1 MQHQMTYGTTTIEY
15 TLIRK
20 PDKKEVSISVDMY
33 EGVRVVAPQSL
44 EQAQLD
50 EIMYNKAPWILKKQF
65 GFREIEEQLAY
76 LEFLSGEKIR
86 YLGRTYRLKVTKK
99 PIHKPTLHF
108 KNGKF
113 NAELPHHYNQ
123 VQQTTELKALCI
135 EWYKAYGTAK
145 IQERIRRYS
154 KLMGLT
160 PTSLL
165 LKDQEKRWGSCTQK
179 GELLINWRIMMAPL
193 RIVDYVVVHEMAH
206 LKIPDHS
213 EAFWSFIRSVIPDYE
228 ERKEWLRVN
237 GPMLNL

>member
-1 MQHQMTYGTTTIEY
+1 
-15 TLIRK
+15 
-20 PDKKEVSISVDMY
+20 
-33 EGVRVVAPQSL
+33 
-44 EQAQLD
+44 
-50 EIMYNKAPWILKKQF
+50 
-65 GFREIEEQLAY
+65 
-76 LEFLSGEKIR
+76 
-86 YLGRTYRLKVTKK
+86 
-99 PIHKPTLHF
+99 
-108 KNGKF
+108 
-113 NAELPHHYNQ
+113 
-123 VQQTTELKALCI
+123 
-135 EWYKAYGTAK
+135 
-145 IQERIRRYS
+145 
-154 KLMGLT
+154 MGLT